1 MQYSTGV
8 LDFNRLDSDS
18 PMAAGQLAMRR
29 SPSLPPDGVVRI
41 VLHSVQADSRT
52 FVNYSLVTSSLLDQM
67 LDALLDYPIHALLQ
81 VHLII
86 RKSSA
91 GVHWRH
97 APGAKLELSISA
109 DATAEDVAAE
119 LEAAN
124 DLPANQ
130 HLLMYNGKVQ
140 SAGWLYVPF
149 P

>member
-1 MQYSTGV
+1 M
-8 LDFNRLDSDS
+8 
-18 PMAAGQLAMRR
+18 LA
-29 SPSLPPDGVVRI
+29 
-41 VLHSVQADSRT
+41 
-52 FVNYSLVTSSLLDQM
+52 
-67 LDALLDYPIHALLQ
+67 ALLSCQIHALLQ

-130 HLLMYNGKVQ
+130 HLLMYNGRVQ